1 MRPGQDSLTKLD
13 IEKLKPIILGKTKLE
28 DIKPLILNMFRS
40 NPSLS
45 VKFNML
51 FNKLR
56 LNKSLKAE
64 VRNILRELVE
74 AGELQKNGK
83 YYEFDSRTN
92 FYEAEIR
99 LDNKNEFTAE
109 VYTDKGTRILPVKKR
124 NLLTA
129 LPGDRVQVTIIEYAY
144 SDEREAIV
152 ENIIKRAKHTI
163 VGKLE
168 FSSKGEDY
176 AFVIPD
182 DKKFRKDIFI
192 PKANLKGAKNGD
204 KVICEIINWEYQDL
218 SPEGKIIQILGEAG
232 DVKTEFKALIKK
244 YGLTKTFPKAV
255 RDELKEMENRG
266 SFDITSEEIAKRAD
280 LRDELIFTIDP
291 VDAKDFDDAISLNRL
306 KNGNYHLGVHIADV
320 SHYVTEGSALDEEA
334 LLRGTSVYLMNDVVP
349 MLPEKLSNDICSL
362 KEKVERL
369 VFSCFMEIDGQGNV
383 VKYNVHKSVI
393 KSKKRF
399 TYEEVQKILD
409 AEEGLFYDKLA
420 EMNELHRILFKKRLS
435 EGSLDFESTEV
446 KAEIQNGL
454 IKSIKPKE
462 RLESMRLIED
472 FMLIANKYVT
482 LFIEKQKKKVP
493 FIYRVHD
500 LPDKK
505 RIAELSQFVKQ
516 FGIRLDPENKR
527 SIQKMLMEIEGRPE
541 EFLINDITIRAMS
554 KAVYSE
560 ENIGHYGLGFDFYTH
575 FTSPIRRYPDLIVH
589 RILYEVLNGLTTK
602 RAQHYYK
609 ELPDICKQSTETE
622 INATQAEREAI
633 KILQCQYMESSVG
646 KDFTGIVSGIS
657 EYGLY
662 VEMTETMIE
671 GMVRLRDLNDDY
683 YILDQQ
689 NYQIVGRRR
698 RKKYRLGDKVKVR
711 VKKVDTEHRWID
723 LIIIN

>member
-1 MRPGQDSLTKLD
+1 MSRQKLT
-13 IEKLKPIILGKTKLE
+13 
-28 DIKPLILNMFRS
+28 DIKQQVKNLFKRT
-40 NPSLS
+40 PSLS
-45 VKFNML
+45 LKFNALFGML
-51 FNKLR
+51 H

-64 VRNILRELVE
+64 LRNILRELIE
-74 AGELQKNGK
+74 EGELQKNGK
-83 YYEFDSRTN
+83 YYESNSRSS
-92 FYEAEIR
+92 FYEAEIII
-99 LDNKNEFTAE
+99 DNKNEFAAE
-109 VYTDKGTRILPVKKR
+109 VETDSGTRILPVKKR
-124 NLLTA
+124 NMLTA

-144 SDEREAIV
+144 SNDREAIV
-152 ENIIKRAKHTI
+152 ENIIKRAKHRI

-182 DKKFRKDIFI
+182 DRKFRKDIFV
-192 PKANLKGAKNGD
+192 PKANLKGAVNGD
-204 KVICEIINWEYQDL
+204 KVVCEIINWEYQDL
-218 SPEGKIIQILGEAG
+218 SPEGKIIQILGKAG

-255 RDELKEMENRG
+255 RDELKQMESTGR
-266 SFDITSEEIAKRAD
+266 FEITDEEISKRKD
-280 LRDELIFTIDP
+280 LRGELIFTIDP
-291 VDAKDFDDAISLNRL
+291 VDAKDFDDAVSLEKL
-306 KNGNYHLGVHIADV
+306 KNGNYYLGVHIADV

-362 KEKVERL
+362 KEKVDRL
-369 VFSCFMEIDGQGNV
+369 VFSCFMEIDSKGNV
-383 VKYNVHKSVI
+383 LKYDVHKSI
-393 KSKKRF
+393 INSKKRF

-409 AEEGLFYDKLA
+409 DGKGLHYAKLA
-420 EMNELHRILFKKRLS
+420 EMNELHKILFKKRLE

-446 KAEIQNGL
+446 KAEIEDGL

-472 FMLIANKYVT
+472 FMLIANKCVT
-482 LFIEKQKKKVP
+482 LFIERQKKKPP

-505 RIAELSQFVKQ
+505 RIGELSQFVKQ
-516 FGIRLDPENKR
+516 FGIRLDPDNKR
-527 SIQKMLMEIEGRPE
+527 SIQRMLQEIEGRAE
-541 EFLINDITIRAMS
+541 EFMINDITIRAMS

-589 RILYEVLNGLTTK
+589 RILYEVINGMNAK

-609 ELPDICKQSTETE
+609 ELPDICKQSTEME

-633 KILQCQYMESSVG
+633 KILQCQYMESHVG
-646 KDFTGIVSGIS
+646 KEFAGIVSGIS
-657 EYGLY
+657 EFGIY
-662 VEMTETMIE
+662 VEMTDTMIE

-689 NYQIVGRRR
+689 NYQIIGRRR
-698 RKKYRLGDKVKVR
+698 RKKYRIGDKVRVR
-711 VKKVDTEHRWID
+711 VLKVDTEHRWID
-723 LIIIN
+723 LVITR